1 MEAQRQA
8 FGVAEPGVDYRERP
22 CAFGIAER
30 DGRIA
35 CVRVDRGERSYFDL
49 PGGAIDAGEDEPQAL
64 AREFLEETGLR
75 VRGERRIGQTSQ
87 HFRRSTGEPV
97 RNLAGVWIA
106 RIEGHDP
113 AAKIEDDHELV
124 WLDPVKAVSELRHEA
139 HAWAVAL
146 WLRVR

>member
-1 MEAQRQA
+1 MEEPRQA
-8 FGVAEPGVDYRERP
+8 FGQAEPGVEYRQRP
-22 CAFGIAER
+22 CAFGLVEK

-35 CVRVDRGERSYFDL
+35 CVKVDRGEVFYFDL
-49 PGGAIDAGEDEPQAL
+49 PGGAIDGDETEQEAL
-64 AREFLEETGLR
+64 AREFVEETGLAVTAR
-75 VRGERRIGQTSQ
+75 RRIGQTSQ
-87 HFRRSTGEPV
+87 VFRRSTGEAV

-106 RIEGHDP
+106 SLEGENP

-124 WLDPVKAVSELRHEA
+124 WLDPLDAVARLRHEA